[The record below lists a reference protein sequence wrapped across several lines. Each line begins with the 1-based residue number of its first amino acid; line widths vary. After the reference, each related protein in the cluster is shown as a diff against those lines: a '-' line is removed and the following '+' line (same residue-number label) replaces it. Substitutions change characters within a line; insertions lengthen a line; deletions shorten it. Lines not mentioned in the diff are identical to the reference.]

1 MAFVWNFKGMN
12 AGGPT
17 LSQEAAN
24 GMQGYAPQS
33 AFVPQQPQVQ
43 APQQPMRFDAQAY
56 GQALD
61 NASLMAEY
69 RSNQARIAELEA
81 KLAEAQKAW
90 AAGAQQ
96 RQGAMMDELDRKL
109 AISRANYGDISGAFN
124 HLGRIEQRQ
133 QASLNKDINSLTQK
147 DADRKELRNAY
158 IMMAEAS
165 PAAQASWKGAIAD
178 MEAAY
183 ERKYDEKFEGLTV
196 PTGNVNGASGVQT
209 WAQFD
214 NLLQQKKNS
223 KGNLS
228 QASIDEMKSLLD
240 KMPQGNDFNKRKEEL
255 DAMRSQEKID
265 ADAKKQR
272 QKESTAIEEARGAVS
287 GFDMKPGDSKSYTA
301 KNGLTVTCTK
311 KGTKMQFTCGKTTK

>member
-1 MAFVWNFKGMN
+1 MAFVWNFRGMN

-17 LSQEAAN
+17 LSQEAAS
-24 GMQGYAPQS
+24 GMQGYVPGS
-33 AFVPQQPQVQ
+33 AFAPQQPHV
-43 APQQPMRFDAQAY
+43 PQQPMRFDAQAY
-56 GQALD
+56 GQGLD

-81 KLAEAQKAW
+81 KLAEAQVSW

-96 RQGAMMDELDRKL
+96 RQGAMMDDLDRRL
-109 AISRANYGDISGAFN
+109 AISRANYGDISGAMG
-124 HLGRIEQRQ
+124 HLSRIDQRAQ
-133 QASLNKDINSLTQK
+133 SALNKDLNAATQK

-183 ERKYDEKFEGLTV
+183 ERKYGEKFEGLSV
-196 PTGNVNGASGVQT
+196 PTGDVSGASGVQS

-214 NLLQQKKNS
+214 NLLQQRKNS
-223 KGNLS
+223 KGNLA
-228 QASIDEMKSLLD
+228 QASIDEMKALLQ
-240 KMPQGNDFNKRKEEL
+240 KMPQGAEYNKRKEEL
-255 DAMRSQEKID
+255 DSMRSQEKID
-265 ADAKKQR
+265 ADARKQR

-287 GFDMKPGDSKSYTA
+287 GFDMNPGDSKTYTA

-311 KGTKMQFTCGKTTK
+311 KGAKMQFTCGKTTK